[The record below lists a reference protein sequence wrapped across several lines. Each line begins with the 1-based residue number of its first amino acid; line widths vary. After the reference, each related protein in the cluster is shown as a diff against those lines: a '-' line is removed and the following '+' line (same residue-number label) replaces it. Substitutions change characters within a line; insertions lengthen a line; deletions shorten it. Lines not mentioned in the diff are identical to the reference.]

1 MDETIGNE
9 EGEKGRGGELGVPIV
24 DTCWRSDIK
33 DL

>member
-1 MDETIGNE
+1 MDGTVGNE
-9 EGEKGRGGELGVPIV
+9 EGEKGRGGLGVPIV